1 MKSCPMKSSAQQL
14 LAKAR
19 AVTGINITDTTIATR
34 LGKLL
39 HSLNTEAELH
49 EVGVAGME
57 RHLLRV
63 LCDRLRMLRDFDAHP
78 EINEQKVVRPLFIT
92 CLPRTGSTKT
102 HKMLGAS
109 GDFIRLPFWM
119 GYNIALRSG
128 RRGEDPSERIQE
140 ADNHVRWFN
149 THAPQAGQI
158 HEFSTFETEEESL
171 LFEPML
177 YAPYLGAYV
186 FVPSYTQW
194 YMTTQDI
201 SSDLAFMKL
210 GLKYLQW
217 QFHDGDDHG
226 ELRPWVLKC
235 PSYPG
240 MEALLTGL
248 FPDAC
253 FVATH
258 RDPAATIS
266 SINSLLYHY
275 NVAYSAVDRRKILGP
290 IMMEGMAM
298 QIQQAMSVR
307 DSNPGLN
314 LIDIGYTDIVKNGA
328 QVIEKIYAHARMTLS
343 EKSQQAM
350 QDWERNNAQHKLGIH
365 KYSLEDYGLSEE
377 MVRSRFS
384 AYIERNQQYF

>member
-1 MKSCPMKSSAQQL
+1 VKVTKSFQIKPTARQL
-14 LAKAR
+14 LGKAR
-19 AVTGINITDTTIATR
+19 TVTGINIIDATIETR

-63 LCDRLRMLRDFDAHP
+63 LCDRLRMQRDFDAHP
-78 EINEQKVVRPLFIT
+78 EINDQKIIRPLFIS
-92 CLPRTGSTKT
+92 CIPRTGSTKT

-109 GDFIRLPFWM
+109 GDFLRLPFWM
-119 GYNIALRSG
+119 GYNLALRSG
-128 RRGEDPSERIQE
+128 RRGEDPSVRIQD
-140 ADNHVRWFN
+140 ADSHVCWFN
-149 THAPQAGQI
+149 THAPHARQI

-177 YAPYLGAYV
+177 FAPYLAAYV
-186 FVPSYTQW
+186 YVPSYTQW

-217 QFHDGDDHG
+217 QFHDGDF
-226 ELRPWVLKC
+226 RPWVLKC

-240 MEALLTGL
+240 MEAMLTKL

-258 RDPAATIS
+258 RDPAATLS
-266 SINSLLYHY
+266 SVNSLLYYY
-275 NVAYSAVDRRKILGP
+275 NVAYSLVDRRKILGP
-290 IMMEGMAM
+290 ITVEGMAM
-298 QIQQAMSVR
+298 QLEQSMTVR
-307 DSNPGLN
+307 DSNPDLN
-314 LIDIGYTDIVKNGA
+314 LIDIGYTEITNSGEKI
-328 QVIEKIYAHARMTLS
+328 IEKIYAHAGMKLS
-343 EKSQQAM
+343 DKARQAM
-350 QDWERNNAQHKLGIH
+350 RDWERDNVQHKLGVH
-365 KYSLEDYGLSEE
+365 KHSLEDYGLTREI
-377 MVRSRFS
+377 VHGRFS
-384 AYIERNQQYF
+384 NYIERFQQYF